1 MSRTEELLAE
11 NERFRNRAFKIIAGM
26 VEWSN
31 GTPSP
36 LVDEILHSI
45 FFLGILKTPPY
56 EPKDILGND
65 ELVARLRRRYPRP
78 FDQFFTELPK
88 RSPFSCVLDM
98 IVDQAGQGNQI
109 RKITLDLQD
118 LIRLTSDAPRPLVST
133 TICISQSSSDSER
146 YYGVSMS
153 TSGRCAGRII
163 VAASCLSGTWDGNV
177 ADAVMTYYP
186 IHNITTKKNPK
197 NPHFDGTIT
206 LPEQVQCQT
215 FRISDVQ
222 EMAPCRSCKDMFG
235 LMTTE
240 TRGWAHGN
248 CAEVES
254 LSNLLK
260 HEPEV
265 RRQVRQRHITEERRN
280 RVQADIQREL
290 CRYLRELR
298 FNWDQTFYTPQ
309 AAEP

>member
-1 MSRTEELLAE
+1 MFDA
-11 NERFRNRAFKIIAGM
+11 
-26 VEWSN
+26 
-31 GTPSP
+31 
-36 LVDEILHSI
+36 
-45 FFLGILKTPPY
+45 
-56 EPKDILGND
+56 
-65 ELVARLRRRYPRP
+65 LRRRYPRP
-78 FDQFFTELPK
+78 FDFCSSQVPK
-88 RSPFSCVLDM
+88 RSPFSSVLDM